1 MYVTLV
7 HGRIVAPYCYGG
19 NNRLTAR
26 YYDWRDAGDYWFAR
40 FEWFHPSEIKGFS
53 FYRLTSE
60 GRLEGRWWYDGEIP
74 METMNM
80 DNVTADALV
89 GGCVAVWERVAF
101 PRIPKWAE
109 EYFQKIQSKGTSGA

>member
-1 MYVTLV
+1 
-7 HGRIVAPYCYGG
+7 
-19 NNRLTAR
+19 
-26 YYDWRDAGDYWFAR
+26 
-40 FEWFHPSEIKGFS
+40 
-53 FYRLTSE
+53 
-60 GRLEGRWWYDGEIP
+60 
-74 METMNM
+74 M